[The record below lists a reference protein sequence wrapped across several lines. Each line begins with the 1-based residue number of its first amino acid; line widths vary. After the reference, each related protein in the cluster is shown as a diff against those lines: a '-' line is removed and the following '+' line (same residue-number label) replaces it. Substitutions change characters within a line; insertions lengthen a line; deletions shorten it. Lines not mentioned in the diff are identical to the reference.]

1 MDHLTPKMRSWN
13 MSRIRGKDTRA
24 EVLVRSML
32 HRAGYRFRKNVSTL
46 PGKPDIVLPKY
57 KTVIFV
63 HGCFWH
69 RHKGCKDATTPKTNK
84 AFWKK
89 KFERNVSND
98 RKHQR
103 DLKKLGWKVVTVWG
117 CQLKKPERVIRRL
130 ENSLAAKDHKKRKTS
145 RLVGV

>member
-1 MDHLTPKMRSWN
+1 MDHLTPEKRSWN
-13 MSRIRGKDTRA
+13 MSRIRGKDTKP

-57 KTVIFV
+57 RTVIFV

-69 RHKGCKDATTPKTNK
+69 RHKGCKDATTPKSNK
-84 AFWKK
+84 AFWRK

-98 RKHQR
+98 RKHAR
-103 DLKKLGWKVVTVWG
+103 ELRKLGWKVVTVWS
-117 CQLKKPERVIRRL
+117 CQLMMPTQPFCQIEHSIGNAK
-130 ENSLAAKDHKKRKTS
+130 AARTRSGHR
-145 RLVGV
+145 